1 MCWRVQKA
9 VSAKPPNIA
18 LEPIMKCPTCDSS
31 SLVITERSG
40 IEIDYCTQCRG
51 VWLDRGE
58 LEKLLKRAATMQARQ
73 RQFVDL
79 DEPDPKKRTSNR
91 RKSWLV
97 DIFE

>member
-1 MCWRVQKA
+1 
-9 VSAKPPNIA
+9 
-18 LEPIMKCPTCDSS
+18 MKCPTCDSS

-58 LEKLLKRAATMQARQ
+58 LEKLLKRADTMPRP
-73 RQFVDL
+73 RRPLVDL
-79 DEPDPKKRTSNR
+79 DESVPKR
-91 RKSWLV
+91 RAPIRRRSWLG

>member
-1 MCWRVQKA
+1 
-9 VSAKPPNIA
+9 
-18 LEPIMKCPTCDSS
+18 MKCPTCHSS

-58 LEKLLKRAATMQARQ
+58 LEKLLKRSVAMQGPR

-79 DEPDPKKRTSNR
+79 DEPDPKKRAPNR

>member
-1 MCWRVQKA
+1 ME
-9 VSAKPPNIA
+9 SI
-18 LEPIMKCPTCDSS
+18 LKCPTCAS

-58 LEKLLKRAATMQARQ
+58 LEKLLKRAATMQRPR
-73 RQFVDL
+73 RQFTDL
-79 DEPDPKKRTSNR
+79 DEPDPKR
-91 RKSWLV
+91 RAPIPRESWLA